1 MRRLTL
7 SGRGGLGLSSPTGQ
21 FARLDHAAQPA
32 LRTACNSKVTACTG
46 GLDPIWNGIKH
57 QPPTYRLPPTS
68 ARNSSSTLSPPLLL
82 LLLLVSPWGP
92 CRKPRRSIQDHRTA
106 PKLPTGCQ
114 TFRLGVVCPYA
125 YLPGTHYAGEE
136 TALYSGVRRGPHS
149 HTIEGP
155 PHPLLPFS
163 RPLFALKSARPP
175 ASARVSDS
183 LAQGNGPGS
192 PTSLPCAARY
202 LWRLLLLPGA
212 WLASLDVDTKGIRSC
227 FGTSAPPHS
236 DSLKPLILNT
246 HTHTHLLPPL
256 PPTLRR
262 QPYSSLSLSLK
273 T

>member
-1 MRRLTL
+1 MESNISRQRTDYHRHRHEIRPAPCHPRCCCCCCLFP
-7 SGRGGLGLSSPTGQ
+7 LGAHVANPVE
-21 FARLDHAAQPA
+21 A
-32 LRTACNSKVTACTG
+32 SKT
-46 GLDPIWNGIKH
+46 
-57 QPPTYRLPPTS
+57 
-68 ARNSSSTLSPPLLL
+68 
-82 LLLLVSPWGP
+82 
-92 CRKPRRSIQDHRTA
+92 TA
-106 PKLPTGCQ
+106 PKLPTDCQ
-114 TFRLGVVCPYA
+114 TFRLGVACPYA